1 MYVFS
6 IGLCIYEMNVFL
18 TKELQTEINH
28 LSLGVPR
35 PNSNTWCI
43 PTTNTPRITTTMSVI
58 TDPNMVY
65 NDLGK

>member
-1 MYVFS
+1 MF
-6 IGLCIYEMNVFL
+6 FL
-18 TKELQTEINH
+18 TKKLQTEINH

>member
-6 IGLCIYEMNVFL
+6 VGLCMYEMNVFL

-43 PTTNTPRITTTMSVI
+43 PTTNTYSNHNECHYRP
-58 TDPNMVY
+58 
-65 NDLGK
+65 